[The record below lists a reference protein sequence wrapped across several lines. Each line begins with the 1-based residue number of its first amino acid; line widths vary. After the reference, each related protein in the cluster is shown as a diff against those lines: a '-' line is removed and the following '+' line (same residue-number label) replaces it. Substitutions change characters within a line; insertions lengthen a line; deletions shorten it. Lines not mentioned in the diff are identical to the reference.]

1 MSQTLNENWHLH
13 PRPAPLQLLFSIKDN
28 KTLKILWVVFL
39 TGYTAMVSIF
49 VGKKITITCF
59 Q

>member
-1 MSQTLNENWHLH
+1 MSQTLNDNWHLH
-13 PRPAPLQLLFSIKDN
+13 PRPAPLQL
-28 KTLKILWVVFL
+28 LKILWVVFL